1 MSRQRTAGG
10 TPAIGSR
17 RGAYIAHKPN
27 SETSMLPKG
36 DATQDAMEAH
46 IIEPAAEQHVLI
58 VDDDAELRQLVAKFL
73 RSNGF
78 KVTAVRSAP
87 ELHHALA
94 SARIDLV
101 ILDLMLPGASGLDIC
116 RELRKTSTV
125 PIIMLTAK
133 ADESD
138 RIVGLEVGADD
149 YVTKPFSP
157 RELLARIKA
166 VLRRMAVDAGAR
178 RPSTLRGYSFQ
189 GWTLDTLKRELTNP
203 DGIVVDLSTGEY
215 DLLLAFVEQPQKVL
229 SREQLLD
236 AARNRV
242 ATGFD
247 RSMDV
252 QISRLRRKLASG
264 DDDNA
269 MIKTVRG
276 AGYMFVP
283 TVSWS

>member
-1 MSRQRTAGG
+1 MIAKGDSIHPQDAAGG
-10 TPAIGSR
+10 
-17 RGAYIAHKPN
+17 HVV
-27 SETSMLPKG
+27 
-36 DATQDAMEAH
+36 
-46 IIEPAAEQHVLI
+46 EPAPEQHVLI

-73 RSNGF
+73 RTNGF
-78 KVTAVRSAP
+78 RVTAVRNAP
-87 ELHHALA
+87 EMRHALA

-101 ILDLMLPGASGLDIC
+101 ILDLMLPGISGLELCRDI
-116 RELRKTSTV
+116 RKTSTV

-133 ADESD
+133 AEEAD
-138 RIVGLEVGADD
+138 RIVGLEMGADD

-157 RELLARIKA
+157 RELLARLKA
-166 VLRRMAVDAGAR
+166 VLRRMAVNVPGRKPAAM
-178 RPSTLRGYSFQ
+178 RGYMFD
-189 GWTLDTLKRELTNP
+189 GWVLDTLKHELTNP

-229 SREQLLD
+229 TREQLLD

-264 DDDNA
+264 DDENS

-276 AGYMFVP
+276 VGYMFVP
-283 TVSWS
+283 RVSWS

>member
-1 MSRQRTAGG
+1 MTA
-10 TPAIGSR
+10 
-17 RGAYIAHKPN
+17 
-27 SETSMLPKG
+27 KG
-36 DATQDAMEAH
+36 DPIQPQDAGDARVV
-46 IIEPAAEQHVLI
+46 EPAPEQHVLI

-73 RSNGF
+73 RTNGYR
-78 KVTAVRSAP
+78 VTAVRSAP
-87 ELHHALA
+87 EMRHALA

-101 ILDLMLPGASGLDIC
+101 ILDLMLPGTSGLDLC
-116 RELRKTSTV
+116 RDIRTTSTV

-133 ADESD
+133 AEETD
-138 RIVGLEVGADD
+138 RIVGLEMGADD

-166 VLRRMAVDAGAR
+166 VLRRTAVDAGAR
-178 RPSTLRGYSFQ
+178 KPSALRGYTFQ
-189 GWTLDTLKRELTNP
+189 GWMLDTLKRELTNP

-229 SREQLLD
+229 TREQLLD

-247 RSMDV
+247 RSIDV

-276 AGYMFVP
+276 VGYMFVP
-283 TVSWS
+283 TVAWS

>member
-1 MSRQRTAGG
+1 
-10 TPAIGSR
+10 
-17 RGAYIAHKPN
+17 
-27 SETSMLPKG
+27 MLPKG